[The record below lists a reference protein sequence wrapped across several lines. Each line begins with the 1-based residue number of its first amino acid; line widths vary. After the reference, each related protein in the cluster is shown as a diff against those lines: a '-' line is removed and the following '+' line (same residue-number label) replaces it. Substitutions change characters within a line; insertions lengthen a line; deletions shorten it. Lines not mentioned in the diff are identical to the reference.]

1 MQKKYT
7 LLKYVNRKHS
17 LFTRSVL
24 GSAFYLF
31 ILLITKSTI
40 MAKLSFDDF
49 FLDDFKL
56 GLRRILKLL
65 YIFLGVEFIK
75 DETFN
80 FCENA
85 TKNQLNFL
93 SKKLKKDFKRK
104 ESLELKGQYLYILA
118 GLIEID
124 SNKKTKIINQ
134 FNKLS
139 QEIIDTAN
147 YNYDKEGFENKV
159 KNNSLRKGDFVINDA
174 ISALSDWNDLFVK
187 EKYKWFVISGTFLGL
202 IREGGFLKHD
212 YDIDLGIH
220 SKDFL
225 FENIF
230 GKIKKTKNF
239 VIKKIDFLKE
249 GVCKNDSYLM
259 TCKKQIVLLKII
271 HRTGLNIDL
280 FIHYS
285 EKDICWHGSS
295 FHRWDNNI
303 FNLKTYNLH
312 GIEVFGPENSELY
325 LTENYGNW
333 RVPVTDFH
341 FHTGTPNLSI
351 IRNPSSI
358 AMFVKRI
365 SELKSKKNFLKIKHV
380 LKKAK
385 ILSKEDIFD
394 LRLI

>member
-17 LFTRSVL
+17 LFTRSIL
-24 GSAFYLF
+24 GFTFYLF
-31 ILLITKSTI
+31 ILLITQSMI
-40 MAKLSFDDF
+40 MAQLSFKDF

-56 GLRRILKLL
+56 GLRRILKILF
-65 YIFLGVEFIK
+65 IFLGVKFIK
-75 DETFN
+75 DDTFN

-85 TKNQLNFL
+85 TKKQLKFL
-93 SKKLKKDFKRK
+93 SRKIKNDLKRK
-104 ESLELKGQYLYILA
+104 DSLDLKGQYLYVLA

-124 SNKKTKIINQ
+124 SCKKTEIINE

-139 QEIIDTAN
+139 QEIIDNAKFN
-147 YNYDKEGFENKV
+147 YEMGSF
-159 KNNSLRKGDFVINDA
+159 KNIEKNRTSRAGDFVINDA
-174 ISALSDWNDLFVK
+174 IMALSEWNELFAK

-225 FENIF
+225 LNNILE
-230 GKIKKTKNF
+230 KINKTKNF

-249 GVCKNDSYLM
+249 GVFENDSFLL
-259 TCKKQIVLLKII
+259 TGKKQIVLLKII
-271 HRTGLNIDL
+271 HKTGLNIDL
-280 FIHYS
+280 FIHYI
-285 EKDICWHGSS
+285 ERDICWHGSS
-295 FHRWDNNI
+295 FHRWDNNS

-312 GIEVFGPENSELY
+312 GIEVFGPENPELY
-325 LTENYGNW
+325 LTENYGDW
-333 RVPVTDFH
+333 RTPVTDFH

-358 AMFVKRI
+358 AMFIKRI
-365 SELKSKKNFLKIKHV
+365 SELKSQKNFFQIKQI
-380 LKKAK
+380 LNKTE

-394 LRLI
+394 LRRV

>member
-17 LFTRSVL
+17 FFTRSIL
-24 GSAFYLF
+24 GVAFYLF
-31 ILLITKSTI
+31 ILLITRSMI
-40 MAKLSFDDF
+40 MAQLSFEDF
-49 FLDDFKL
+49 LSDDFKL
-56 GLRRILKLL
+56 GLRRILKIL
-65 YIFLGVEFIK
+65 YIFLGVNFIK

-85 TKNQLNFL
+85 TKKQLEFL
-93 SKKLKKDFKRK
+93 TKKLKKDLKRK
-104 ESLELKGQYLYILA
+104 DSLDLKGQYLYVLA

-124 SNKKTKIINQ
+124 AKKKPKLINE
-134 FNKLS
+134 FNRLS
-139 QEIIDTAN
+139 QEIIDSAN
-147 YNYDKEGFENKV
+147 YEYELKPFENID
-159 KNNSLRKGDFVINDA
+159 RKTTRREGDFVINDA
-174 ISALSDWNDLFVK
+174 IMALSEWNELFAK

-225 FENIF
+225 FNNILE
-230 GKIKKTKNF
+230 KINETEKF

-249 GVCKNDSYLM
+249 GVFENDSFLL
-259 TCKKQIVLLKII
+259 TGKKRIVLIKII
-271 HRTGLNIDL
+271 HKTGLNIDL

-285 EKDICWHGSS
+285 ERDICWHGSS

-303 FNLKTYNLH
+303 FNLKTYKMH
-312 GIEVFGPENSELY
+312 GIEVFGPENSESY

-385 ILSKEDIFD
+385 LLSKEDIFD